1 MNDVML
7 KNLYVVSVTIYGC
20 NFKNLKYYFPLRNF
34 HLSLMIGNNFFS
46 EKIVCDSAFFEE
58 DKIVS
63 GSEIWEIM

>member
-1 MNDVML
+1 M
-7 KNLYVVSVTIYGC
+7 
-20 NFKNLKYYFPLRNF
+20 
-34 HLSLMIGNNFFS
+34 SLMIGNNFFS